1 MPRPAATEAD
11 LVNQLGAVG
20 VLRESACEKS
30 VAMQVAQQKWSLVRR
45 EHHPTAGCCTER
57 DICNWAARTTAA
69 GRSYVDVRDS
79 IMFDTHSL
87 SDVRLFLSPACSGL
101 GLPVNVC
108 LNGQDFLADNTD
120 PDVA

>member
-1 MPRPAATEAD
+1 MLSHDCITVRLSTTSFQTIID
-11 LVNQLGAVG
+11 AVHCARLASKWLHRNG
-20 VLRESACEKS
+20 HVFAQNITLP
-30 VAMQVAQQKWSLVRR
+30 QVV
-45 EHHPTAGCCTER
+45 HNTER

-79 IMFDTHSL
+79 IMFDTHSV
-87 SDVRLFLSPACSGL
+87 SDVRLFLSLACSGL

-120 PDVA
+120 PDLA